1 METHGTQRN
10 IPEEGHRTR
19 WKFIEEKRT
28 WWKVVELSGKDTI
41 NGKEHGT
48 EVVEYSRT
56 FYSEMYILNSPTDLR
71 DR

>member
-1 METHGTQRN
+1 M
-10 IPEEGHRTR
+10 
-19 WKFIEEKRT
+19 
-28 WWKVVELSGKDTI
+28 ELSGKDTI